1 MEDQFRQKIDKAKKD
16 SVTPAVSTVLADGS
30 LVEMVY
36 RPEENRTLFCVSK
49 NGDVRYENSLVLGG
63 QRLVPYSPR
72 NNLLTNEVVLFPSE
86 ETEYE
91 SEQQLIE
98 EIRGYIHRYVDV
110 SPLFEQIASY
120 YILFSWVYDDFN
132 ELPYLRVRGDAG

>member
-1 MEDQFRQKIDKAKKD
+1 
-16 SVTPAVSTVLADGS
+16 VSTVLADGS

-49 NGDVRYENSLVLGG
+49 NGDLRYEASLLVNV

-72 NNLLTNEVVLFPSE
+72 NNLLTNEVVLFPTE
-86 ETEYE
+86 AAEYE
-91 SEQQLIE
+91 SEQELVE
-98 EIRGYIHRYVDV
+98 EIRTFIHRYVDV

-120 YILFSWVYDDFN
+120 YVLFTWVYDAFN
-132 ELPYLRVRGDAG
+132 ELPYLRLRGDTGSGKTRFL

>member
-1 MEDQFRQKIDKAKKD
+1 MENKPTESIEKAKKD
-16 SVTPAVSTVLADGS
+16 SARPVVSAVLADGS
-30 LVEMVY
+30 LGEMVY

-98 EIRGYIHRYVDV
+98 EIRGYKIGR
-110 SPLFEQIASY
+110 
-120 YILFSWVYDDFN
+120 
-132 ELPYLRVRGDAG
+132 